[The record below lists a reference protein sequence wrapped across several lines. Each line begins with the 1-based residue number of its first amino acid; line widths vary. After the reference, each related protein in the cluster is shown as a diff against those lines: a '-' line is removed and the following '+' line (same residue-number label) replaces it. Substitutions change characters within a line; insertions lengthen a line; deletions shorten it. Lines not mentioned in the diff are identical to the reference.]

1 MGARVG
7 LDTVPAFL
15 RLNESG
21 ELVVEGERGRGMRGG
36 AAGGRPH
43 ILIVDDE
50 PGIRESLTAA
60 LTGAYV
66 VHATGTGNGA
76 CSLLKRHPVAAIVLD
91 EVLGE
96 EHGLDLIQKLRA
108 LSSAPIL
115 ILTGHGSE
123 ELAARALR
131 ARVSDYLKKPV
142 SLAEI
147 RGALARLTRQGE
159 PPEDAAA
166 RARRTL
172 TEFLDREHTTE
183 SLAKEIGLSERH
195 LRRQFSEVYG
205 KTPRRYLTEVRMQ
218 RAADLLRTTRLGVE
232 QIAQAVG
239 YARMTTFDRIF
250 KRAFH
255 LTPSVYRQGVE
266 RRGARLLTR

>member
-1 MGARVG
+1 
-7 LDTVPAFL
+7 
-15 RLNESG
+15 
-21 ELVVEGERGRGMRGG
+21 MRGG
-36 AAGGRPH
+36 VVGARAH
-43 ILIVDDE
+43 VLVVDDDL
-50 PGIRESLTAA
+50 GIRESLTAA
-60 LTGAYV
+60 LAGVYV
-66 VHATGTGNGA
+66 VHATGTGEGA

-142 SLAEI
+142 SLTEI
-147 RGALARLTRQGE
+147 RGALARLIRQGE
-159 PPEDAAA
+159 PLEDAAA

-172 TEFLDREHTTE
+172 TESLDRGHTTE
-183 SLAKEIGLSERH
+183 SLAREIGLSERH
-195 LRRQFSEVYG
+195 LRRQFTEVYG
-205 KTPRRYLTEVRMQ
+205 QTPRRYLTEVRMR

-250 KRAFH
+250 KRAFR
-255 LTPSVYRQGVE
+255 LSPSAYRQGAE
-266 RRGARLLTR
+266 SRGTGLVTR